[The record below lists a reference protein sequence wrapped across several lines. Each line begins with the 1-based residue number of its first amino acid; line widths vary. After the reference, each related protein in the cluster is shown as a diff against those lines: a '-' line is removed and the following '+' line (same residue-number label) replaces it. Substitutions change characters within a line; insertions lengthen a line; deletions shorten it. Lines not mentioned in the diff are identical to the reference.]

1 VLAAGCD
8 AVMSDPV
15 TLKDVA
21 IHRNELPMAYQLVEE
36 KDDEAARIYSIVYA
50 LPDNSQVIH
59 SEARRF
65 DSREDAFDYTMAEY
79 ARLTAMGYEEER
91 AKDMGDLNYS
101 VSLLTEDQQQNEYVM
116 LFVEDDIAAM
126 LSVKGPRVIFG
137 EMYALSRYMLYHID
151 DDFATPSIDDFY
163 SKDREQ
169 FE

>member
-1 VLAAGCD
+1 
-8 AVMSDPV
+8 
-15 TLKDVA
+15 
-21 IHRNELPMAYQLVEE
+21 
-36 KDDEAARIYSIVYA
+36 
-50 LPDNSQVIH
+50 
-59 SEARRF
+59 
-65 DSREDAFDYTMAEY
+65 
-79 ARLTAMGYEEER
+79 
-91 AKDMGDLNYS
+91 MGDLNYS
-101 VSLLTEDQQQNEYVM
+101 VSLLTEDEQQNEYVM